1 VNEYSSEQ
9 LWYISDVRHRDE
21 SNRQIPM
28 KTAETA
34 FETQVGAREA
44 EAGDATLV
52 SGCGLLIFR
61 LARASAWRL
70 GRSLRE
76 SGLRWAEFAVLH
88 HLEAQGPA
96 SQRDL
101 AMALR
106 IQPSNLVA
114 LLDQLERRELLDRRP
129 DPADRRRH
137 RVELTP
143 AGRQIVERAREAT
156 KRAES
161 DLLGPLSASERR
173 EFRGLLVRLTAH
185 TCDRGGTRRTG
196 GC

>member
-1 VNEYSSEQ
+1 MNATDTALQ
-9 LWYISDVRHRDE
+9 
-21 SNRQIPM
+21 
-28 KTAETA
+28 AET
-34 FETQVGAREA
+34 Q
-44 EAGDATLV
+44 AGDATLV

-70 GRSLRE
+70 GRGLRE

-88 HLEAQGPA
+88 HLDAQGPA
-96 SQRDL
+96 SQREL
-101 AMALR
+101 AIALR

-114 LLDQLERRELLDRRP
+114 LLDQLEESGLLGRRP
-129 DPADRRRH
+129 DPSDRRRH

-143 AGRQIVERAREAT
+143 AGRRAAERAREAT
-156 KRAES
+156 RRAES
-161 DLLGPLSASERR
+161 ELLGPLTASERR

-185 TCDRGGTRRTG
+185 TCDHDGIRRVG

>member
-1 VNEYSSEQ
+1 MNS
-9 LWYISDVRHRDE
+9 
-21 SNRQIPM
+21 P
-28 KTAETA
+28 ETA
-34 FETQVGAREA
+34 LQAEV

-88 HLEAQGPA
+88 HLDAQGPA
-96 SQRDL
+96 SQREL
-101 AMALR
+101 AIALR
-106 IQPSNLVA
+106 IQPSNLVR
-114 LLDQLERRELLDRRP
+114 LLDQLEERGLLGRGP
-129 DPADRRRH
+129 DPGDRRRH
-137 RVELTP
+137 RVELTS
-143 AGRQIVERAREAT
+143 AGRRIVEQAREAT
-156 KRAES
+156 RRAES

-185 TCDRGGTRRTG
+185 TCDHGGTRRAG

>member
-1 VNEYSSEQ
+1 MNAA
-9 LWYISDVRHRDE
+9 D
-21 SNRQIPM
+21 
-28 KTAETA
+28 TALQTEP
-34 FETQVGAREA
+34 

-70 GRSLRE
+70 GRGLRE

-88 HLEAQGPA
+88 HLDAQGPA

-101 AMALR
+101 ATALR

-114 LLDQLERRELLDRRP
+114 LLDPLERRDLLGRGP

-137 RVELTP
+137 RVELTSV
-143 AGRQIVERAREAT
+143 GRQAVERARDAT
-156 KRAES
+156 RRAEG
-161 DLLGPLSASERR
+161 DLLGPLSPSERR

-185 TCDRGGTRRTG
+185 TCDHGGTRRTS